1 MTVTLEKIDRVPEN
15 SYDSYLMKNDC
26 SLFYASYKY
35 HKFLMELLG
44 CSEDYIIAVENDAI
58 KGVLPLMYLERD
70 GGRVYNSLP
79 YYGSNGGIIADSQ
92 EVYSLLMDE
101 YNLRACDRST
111 VSSTIITNPITPFP
125 VGGYSHTHIDSRI
138 GQITDLEIGA
148 NTEFESPLLGLIDS
162 SARRNVRKSIKEGI
176 TVEKSDKHFKD
187 LEKLHRQN
195 MADISGKPK
204 DARFFELVPSLFKE
218 GNDFNLYTAWLGGQ
232 IIGALLV
239 FYFGKVVEYFTPA
252 VSREHRSLQ
261 PLAAIL
267 KVAIEEAISK
277 GFKKWN
283 WGGTWLS
290 QEGVYKFKRKWGAK
304 DYKYTYYVQLNDY
317 HILHMAQHEITNKF
331 ENFYV
336 VPFGELKQ
344 C

>member
-1 MTVTLEKIDRVPEN
+1 MPEN
-15 SYDSYLMKNDC
+15 SYDSYLMKIDS

-44 CSEDYIIAVENDAI
+44 CSEDYIIAVENDDI

-70 GGRVYNSLP
+70 GRRVYNSLP
-79 YYGSNGGIIADSQ
+79 YYGSNGGITADSQ
-92 EVYSLLMDE
+92 EIYSLLMGE
-101 YNLRACDRST
+101 YNLRASDKST
-111 VSSTIITNPITPFP
+111 LSSTMITNPISAFP
-125 VGGYSHTHIDSRI
+125 SNGYAHNHVDSRI
-138 GQITDLEIGA
+138 GQITDLEVDL
-148 NTEFESPLLGLIDS
+148 NTGFESPVFGLIDS

-176 TVEKSDKHFKD
+176 IVEKSSKHFQD

-195 MADISGKPK
+195 MLDISGRPK
-204 DARFFELVPSLFKE
+204 DTRFFELVPYFFKE
-218 GNDFNLYTAWLGGQ
+218 GSDFNLYTAWLGGQ
-232 IIGALLV
+232 IVGALLV

-267 KVAIEEAISK
+267 KVAIEEAIPK

-317 HILHMAQHEITNKF
+317 DILHMDQHEITDKF

-336 VPFGELKQ
+336 VPFEELKQ